1 MQRGYRIC
9 LIISVLLS
17 ACAANPGRNY
27 YSHQQYPVAG
37 VLLGGAG
44 GAMIGYAIDEEHGV
58 YLGAITGSVVG
69 GVTDYY
75 INKDRQRENRRH
87 SYRGQRN
94 SGAYHRK
101 GHKRLLAFMF
111 CSALIFG
118 FIFKCFGFV
127 KLESKLCHRIVNRNH
142 L

>member
-44 GAMIGYAIDEEHGV
+44 GAMIGYAIDEKHGV
-58 YLGAITGSVVG
+58 YLG
-69 GVTDYY
+69 
-75 INKDRQRENRRH
+75 EH
-87 SYRGQRN
+87 
-94 SGAYHRK
+94 
-101 GHKRLLAFMF
+101 
-111 CSALIFG
+111 LI
-118 FIFKCFGFV
+118 IK
-127 KLESKLCHRIVNRNH
+127 SKF
-142 L
+142 